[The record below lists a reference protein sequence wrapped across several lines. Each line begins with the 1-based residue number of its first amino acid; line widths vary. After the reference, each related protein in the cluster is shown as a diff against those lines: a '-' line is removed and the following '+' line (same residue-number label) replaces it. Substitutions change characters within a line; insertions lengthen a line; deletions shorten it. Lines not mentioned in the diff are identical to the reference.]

1 MTPTERDRLFDE
13 LLHKRAIHE
22 IVMQLARG
30 TDRLDGELIRSCYH
44 PDGFDDHNS
53 FRGDPAA
60 FAEWVLRV
68 LRHFAATMHFVGN
81 PLIELEP
88 PADPG
93 APVTAARSE
102 TYCIAHHVFRADD
115 PGGER
120 DLVLGLRYVDRFE
133 RRPQP
138 DGELGRWLIA
148 HRVCAF
154 DWTYTVPITDKW
166 AFEEHFT
173 VGSRDRSDIT
183 YRGFGIGPLT
193 PG

>member
-1 MTPTERDRLFDE
+1 MSEPAATDPMTAPSERDRLFDE
-13 LLHKRAIHE
+13 LIDKRSIHE
-22 IVMQLARG
+22 VVMQLARG
-30 TDRLDGELIRSCYH
+30 TDRLDAELIRSCYH
-44 PDGFDDHNS
+44 PDGFDDHNT

-88 PADPG
+88 SRDG
-93 APVTAARSE
+93 GPVTAARSE
-102 TYCIAHHVFRADD
+102 TYCIAHHVFAPSD

-133 RRPQP
+133 RRAGA
-138 DGELGRWLIA
+138 DGALGGWLIA

-154 DWTYTVPITDKW
+154 DWTYTVPI
-166 AFEEHFT
+166 
-173 VGSRDRSDIT
+173 
-183 YRGFGIGPLT
+183 
-193 PG
+193 

>member
-1 MTPTERDRLFDE
+1 MSTPDRDRLLDE
-13 LLHKRAIHE
+13 VIDKRAIHE
-22 IVMQLARG
+22 VVMQLARG

-44 PDGFDDHNS
+44 PDGFDDHNA

-60 FAEWVLRV
+60 FADYVLRV
-68 LRHFAATMHFVGN
+68 LRNFAATMHFVGN

-88 PADPG
+88 PTEADTP
-93 APVTAARSE
+93 ATAARSE
-102 TYCIAHHVFRADD
+102 TYCIAHHVFREDD

-133 RRPQP
+133 RRPGP
-138 DGELGRWLIA
+138 GGELGRWLIA

-183 YRGFGIGPLT
+183 YRGFGVGPLT
-193 PG
+193 GT